1 MPCPHRAKEENIL
14 RCGTEGERGVKM
26 AVIKEY
32 LRHYGYLHSPKERE
46 FLSSLS
52 DRDVAI
58 IGGDL
63 YIFDPANILSIA
75 LGRMANGWSCLCE
88 DWEKT
93 E

>member
-1 MPCPHRAKEENIL
+1 MKAIEK
-14 RCGTEGERGVKM
+14 
-26 AVIKEY
+26 Y
-32 LRHYGYLHSPKERE
+32 LKYYGYLHSPKERE

-52 DRDVAI
+52 DRDVTV

-63 YIFDPANILSIA
+63 YVFDPANVLGIA
-75 LGRMANGWSCLCE
+75 LGRTANGWSCLLE